1 MANIL
6 NYEHQHV
13 GGTGSEYK
21 RDRLFL
27 LDEDVARSLNKYK
40 NWGYFGA
47 PSQPMYDSATETEK
61 NTKNV
66 AVRSLFNNVNAV
78 GKNHFIQRRNNAPL
92 LDDPE
97 TRMEMRETSDC
108 SIKTLV
114 EASKRNELGRM
125 VYQYSDFMY
134 CKHLGQIS
142 NNYMVTLR
150 RFAFPCGDHINYTDP
165 FDPDHRENHD
175 TEKHL
180 PDVGRLITWMGTP
193 GNEMSNILKYS
204 VKMPYVEMK
213 SGIQEVGDAGG
224 DQGGPLGT
232 FLNATT
238 NKSYQQGMARGYGG
252 ASTFGYM
259 SKIHG
264 LGWMGDATPPYA
276 GISGHLDQHKA
287 NGPVDVLAW
296 THRRDIGL
304 EFNQEISLTFDYEL
318 RSYDGIN
325 GKAAMLDLIGN
336 ILAVTYQTGS
346 FWGGAYHGSG
356 LSQSNIFANLPI
368 FKLNG
373 SESFSDVVD
382 TFLDSGKQILQG
394 INGGKPL
401 TGNILEDAKN
411 ILSTLG
417 QGAFSALLGAG
428 LNKLGRPHKNA
439 INSLLSPAPVGFWH
453 LTIGNPWHPIMM
465 IGNLIID
472 DCQIEHY
479 GPLGLDDFP
488 TGLRVTVKLKHA
500 KPRDAGLIEMMYMMG
515 ESRIYTPVGKEVL
528 AMYETAD
535 DPGMRKITDL
545 RGEKAMMAEMLAR
558 ENQDFELENTDLNEQ
573 EKSIKQL
580 MKTKDPAVLARAEQ
594 IANQRKWVKDVH
606 DMIVTTYEDEM
617 RMTDEQL
624 AAEMQNCKNLYAEH
638 FGTTDTEVI
647 VHTAREAAFGDKP
660 AKKNSTD
667 KQG

>member
-1 MANIL
+1 MANII
-6 NYEHQHV
+6 NYSNQHT
-13 GGTGSEYK
+13 GGTGSEFK
-21 RDRLFL
+21 KDRLFL
-27 LDEDVARSLNKYK
+27 LDDDVARSLNKYK

-47 PSQPMYDSATETEK
+47 PSQPIYDSKTKEEK
-61 NTKNV
+61 NTTNV

-78 GKNHFIQRRNNAPL
+78 GKDHYIQRRNNAPL
-92 LDDPE
+92 LDSPD

-108 SIKTLV
+108 SIKALV
-114 EASKRNELGRM
+114 DASKRNQLGRM

-134 CKHLGQIS
+134 CKYLGQIS

-165 FDPDHRENHD
+165 FDLDHRANND
-175 TEKHL
+175 TEKHA
-180 PDVGRLITWMGTP
+180 PDVGRMITWLGTP

-213 SGIQEVGDAGG
+213 SGIEEVGDAGG

-238 NKSYQQGMARGYGG
+238 NKSYQQGMALGYGG
-252 ASTFGYM
+252 ASTFEYM

-264 LGWMGDATPPYA
+264 LGWMGNSTPPYA
-276 GISGHLDQHKA
+276 GIAGHMDQHKA

-304 EFNQEISLTFDYEL
+304 EFNQDISLTFDYEL

-346 FWGGAYHGSG
+346 FWGGAYHGTG

-394 INGGKPL
+394 INGGKQL

-439 INSLLSPAPVGFWH
+439 VNSLLSPAPVGFWH

-465 IGNLIID
+465 MGNLIID

-515 ESRIYTPVGKEVL
+515 ETRIYTPVGKEVL
-528 AMYETAD
+528 AMYEKAD

-545 RGEKAMMAEMLAR
+545 KGEKAIIADLLAR
-558 ENQDFELENTDLNEQ
+558 ENADYELESNNLNEQ
-573 EKSIKQL
+573 EKMAKQL
-580 MKTKDPAVLARAEQ
+580 IKTRDPAILARAEQ
-594 IANQRKWVKDVH
+594 IANQRKWTDSVH
-606 DMIVTTYEDEM
+606 DMMVSTYEDEM
-617 RMTDEQL
+617 HMTDEQL
-624 AAEMQNCKNLYAEH
+624 AAEMENCKNLYAEH

-647 VHTAREAAFGDKP
+647 VHVSKEAAFGDKP

>member
-1 MANIL
+1 MANIM
-6 NYEHQHV
+6 NYEHQHT
-13 GGTGSEYK
+13 GGAGSEFK
-21 RDRLFL
+21 KDRLFL

-47 PSQPMYDSATETEK
+47 PSQPIYDSKTKEEK
-61 NTKNV
+61 NTTNV
-66 AVRSLFNNVNAV
+66 AVRSLFNNVSAV
-78 GKNHFIQRRNNAPL
+78 GKDHYIQRRNNAPL
-92 LDDPE
+92 LDSPD

-108 SIKTLV
+108 SIKALV
-114 EASKRNELGRM
+114 EASKKNQLGRM

-134 CKHLGQIS
+134 CKYLGQIS

-165 FDPDHRENHD
+165 FDPAHMANND
-175 TEKHL
+175 TERHA

-213 SGIQEVGDAGG
+213 SGIENVGDAGG

-238 NKSYQQGMARGYGG
+238 SKAYQRGMASGYGG

-259 SKIHG
+259 SRIHG
-264 LGWMGDATPPYA
+264 LGWMANATPPYS

-296 THRRDIGL
+296 THRREIGL
-304 EFNQEISLTFDYEL
+304 EFNQDISLTFDYEL

-336 ILAVTYQTGS
+336 ILAVTYQNGS
-346 FWGGAYHGSG
+346 FWGGAYNSSG
-356 LSQSNIFANLPI
+356 LSQSNVFANLPI

-382 TFLDSGKQILQG
+382 TFLDSGKKILWE

-401 TGNILEDAKN
+401 TGNILEDARN

-439 INSLLSPAPVGFWH
+439 VNSLLSPAPVGFWH
-453 LTIGNPWHPIMM
+453 ITIGNPWHPIMM
-465 IGNLIID
+465 MGNMIID

-500 KPRDAGLIEMMYMMG
+500 KPRDSGLIEMMYMMG

-535 DPGMRKITDL
+535 DPSMRNVKDL
-545 RGEKAMMAEMLAR
+545 KTEKARLAEMVAK
-558 ENQDFELENTDLNEQ
+558 ENADYDLESKNVNEQ
-573 EKSIKQL
+573 EQMAKKLI
-580 MKTKDPAVLARAEQ
+580 KTKDPAILARAEQ
-594 IANQRKWVKDVH
+594 LKSQRNMLDAMH
-606 DMIVTTYEDEM
+606 DLQLQMIDDEIN
-617 RMTDEQL
+617 MTDEQL
-624 AAEMQNCKNLYAEH
+624 AAEMNNVKNIYSEH

-647 VHTAREAAFGDKP
+647 VHVSKEAAFGDKP

-667 KQG
+667 RQG